1 VTRFLRERI
10 AYPTRKLSQ
19 RDGLTMHKLTIASL
33 GLLLLSVFA
42 VRPAAAQNGSPLQVT
57 HAKRFQ
63 FVADYRFTQSKQVGA
78 ELESLAQQLW
88 SELMIPDKRTP
99 VRVYLFSTQNAFS
112 VYVRKHIPSL
122 TQADTNR
129 TAMFL
134 LRNDTPYIFAVA
146 TPELI
151 LNLRHEFVHVLLNTS
166 HENLPIWLDE
176 GLAEYY
182 ELKDGEQQEFR
193 KLLARQNRLFWRPG
207 IGRLE
212 RLKTMSQMGLVEYA
226 EGWSWVHLLME
237 GSKASRRVIPEYL
250 SNLRKGALS
259 PSISDRVAATGMDA
273 RSSWNRQYRTSRRRF
288 ATRPASG
295 AAK

>member
-1 VTRFLRERI
+1 
-10 AYPTRKLSQ
+10 
-19 RDGLTMHKLTIASL
+19 MHKLTTASL
-33 GLLLLSVFA
+33 GLLLLSIIA
-42 VRPAAAQNGSPLQVT
+42 VRPALAQKGAPFQVT

-63 FVADYRFTQSKQVGA
+63 FVADYRFTQSRQAGT

-99 VRVYLFSTQNAFS
+99 VRIYLFSTQDAFS
-112 VYVRKHIPSL
+112 VYVRKHIPTL

-134 LRNDTPYIFAVA
+134 LRNDKPYIFAVA
-146 TPELI
+146 TSELM
-151 LNLRHEFVHVLLNTS
+151 LNLRHEFVHVLLNTA

-182 ELKDGEQQEFR
+182 EVKDREQPEFR
-193 KLLARQNRLFWRPG
+193 KLLARQNRLFWKPG

-212 RLKTMSQMGLVEYA
+212 RLKTMSQMGIVEYA

-237 GSKASRRVIPEYL
+237 GPKASRHVIPEYL
-250 SNLRKGALS
+250 SNLRKGARS
-259 PSISDRVAATGMDA
+259 PSISDRIAATEIDA
-273 RSSWNRQYRTSRRRF
+273 AGSWNRQYRSSRRRF
-288 ATRPASG
+288 TTRPTSG
-295 AAK
+295 TAK